1 MVVDTRMTEDKL
13 QYLKQL
19 AEEKDKWI
27 FAEKKWE
34 PCSYCQYD
42 ICIPKN
48 LIPSQ

>member
-27 FAEKKWE
+27 FAEKNRNHA
-34 PCSYCQYD
+34 YMAGTL
-42 ICIPKN
+42 ICLPKK
-48 LIPSQ
+48 I